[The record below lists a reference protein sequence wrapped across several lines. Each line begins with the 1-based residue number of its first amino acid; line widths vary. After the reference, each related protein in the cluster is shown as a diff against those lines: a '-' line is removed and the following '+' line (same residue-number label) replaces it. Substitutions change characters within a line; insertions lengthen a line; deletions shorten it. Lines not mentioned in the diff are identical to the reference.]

1 MGGQFRWIGL
11 NQRKSGAYRTI
22 IWKLLEWKIKTD
34 AAEYAT
40 DLIVN
45 EAKYRGS
52 QLVFDLYADQT
63 RGRIIICGD
72 YNLVIRQTRG
82 ETDCK
87 APGLNLLRHKAM
99 ERLRS
104 WPNHAFLHMKRE

>member
-45 EAKYRGS
+45 EAEYGG
-52 QLVFDLYADQT
+52 LLLGFDLLADQK
-63 RGRIIICGD
+63 RGAYYHLWR
-72 YNLVIRQTRG
+72 
-82 ETDCK
+82 
-87 APGLNLLRHKAM
+87 
-99 ERLRS
+99 
-104 WPNHAFLHMKRE
+104 F